1 MLVRQRFWILA
12 CSGGQTRSSVG
23 TSGCQQCKGAEK
35 SSRNFIS
42 FQCSL
47 LHVCRTSDC
56 GSACAHATANRLRLH
71 AWKLGVRDVVCLVG
85 DSLMRNFQESLL
97 CLISADPKVNM
108 QHWTGKVGPN
118 IMGGVI
124 VQPHNVVIVTAPTSY
139 LVQAFQMS
147 AKNHGY
153 TVNLDVPDTTWGPAL
168 HAIDV
173 LVFMGGHWY
182 QQQPPGRMSPNI
194 YRLKGKPLLGISDLR
209 AYAQALTTIRDF
221 VMGSSWGGLAYYM
234 SYSPTMRIAGSGSDG
249 TCGSGPLSDSAVA
262 ALELSDGAYP
272 YVQTERGVLRSSAIR
287 LLSITHLSTYRPEG
301 HLGIFFEAPKKKIA
315 LGQSMDCTHWCLP
328 GVPDAWVDAWWYNLG
343 LEPSLQ
349 D

>member
-1 MLVRQRFWILA
+1 MID
-12 CSGGQTRSSVG
+12 
-23 TSGCQQCKGAEK
+23 GCG
-35 SSRNFIS
+35 
-42 FQCSL
+42 
-47 LHVCRTSDC
+47 HCR
-56 GSACAHATANRLRLH
+56 LQ
-71 AWKLGVRDVVCLVG
+71 VVCLVG

-108 QHWTGKVGPN
+108 EHWTGQVGPN

-153 TVNLDVPDTTWGPAL
+153 TVNLDVPDTSWGPAL

-194 YRLKGKPLLGISDLR
+194 YRLKGKPVAGISDLR

-234 SYSPTMRIAGSGSDG
+234 SYSPTMRISGSGSDG

-343 LEPSLQ
+343 LEPSLH